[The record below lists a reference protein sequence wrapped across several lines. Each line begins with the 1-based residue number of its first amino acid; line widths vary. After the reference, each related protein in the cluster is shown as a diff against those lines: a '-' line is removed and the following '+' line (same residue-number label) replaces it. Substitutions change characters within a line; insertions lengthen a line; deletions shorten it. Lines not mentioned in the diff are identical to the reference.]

1 MMVKEDNLH
10 TSTPCLPDSVYDL
23 LMMLQ
28 SITQCI
34 IVMTQKVISNSL
46 LILFMVIV
54 MILEQSDSN
63 KALGVYVF
71 LYLYESQF

>member
-23 LMMLQ
+23 LMLQ

-34 IVMTQKVISNSL
+34 TVMTQKVISNSL

-54 MILEQSDSN
+54 MILEQSDTN